1 MLKGFKAFIMRGNVL
16 DLAVGVVIGAA
27 FTAVVNSLVS
37 GLINPLIAALVGKPN
52 FDQVGVF
59 TLNHSTFH
67 LGLILT
73 AVINFVL
80 VAAAIYF
87 CVIMPVNKLREYEAK
102 RKPEAKPEAEVTELD
117 VLKSIDE
124 RLQAIEKLNGSS
136 K

>member
-1 MLKGFKAFIMRGNVL
+1 MLKGFKEFIMRGNVI

-27 FTAVVNSLVS
+27 FTALVGSLVT
-37 GLINPLIAALVGKPN
+37 GFINPLIAALAGKPN
-52 FDQVGVF
+52 FDSVGVF
-59 TLNHSTFH
+59 TINGASFH

-73 AVINFVL
+73 ALINFLL

-87 CVIMPVNKLREYEAK
+87 CIVLPINKLREFEAK
-102 RKPEAKPEAEVTELD
+102 RKGETEEEATVTELD

-124 RLQAIEKLNGSS
+124 RLQAIERLNN